1 VITIE
6 LLWADILTFLR
17 HLLSPEVLG
26 TVVTVGGV
34 AYKFVKSLS
43 KKFSEDSQEM
53 VRDVKEQLEELKKND
68 EIHYKDLQKEIL
80 RIQLLQ
86 GMDTK
91 RLSAS
96 EASYF
101 YDKYRNVGGNSFV
114 SEKYH
119 EYLKELEDQDD
130 EDSN

>member
-1 VITIE
+1 M
-6 LLWADILTFLR
+6 
-17 HLLSPEVLG
+17 
-26 TVVTVGGV
+26 TVGGI

-43 KKFSEDSQEM
+43 KKFSEDSKAM
-53 VRDVKEQLEELKKND
+53 VCDVKEQLEELKKND
-68 EIHYKDLQKEIL
+68 EVHYQDLQKEIL

-96 EASYF
+96 EAAYF
-101 YDKYRNVGGNSFV
+101 YDKYRKVGGNSFV
-114 SEKYH
+114 SERYH
-119 EYLKELEDQDD
+119 EYLKELEDQDN